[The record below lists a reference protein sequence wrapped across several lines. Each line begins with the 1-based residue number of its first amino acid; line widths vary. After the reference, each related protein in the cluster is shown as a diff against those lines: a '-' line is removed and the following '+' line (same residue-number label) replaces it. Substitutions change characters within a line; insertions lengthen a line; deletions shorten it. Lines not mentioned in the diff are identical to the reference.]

1 MGRVRCPYCGGGT
14 KRFGKTK
21 AGSQRWRCR
30 GCGATFTR
38 RIDNAAKRLSSFLSW
53 LTSGER
59 QSDMPGGG
67 RTFRRRCAEF
77 WAVWPLP
84 PATGEAHRVVFVDG
98 IRIARDVVVL
108 IANLCGAFVLG
119 LFLEYLLLSGEDV
132 GGRRAARL
140 FFGTGAC
147 GSFTTY
153 GTMVSEGLGIAGAGS
168 IPLAAFYLG
177 LALCAG
183 AALAALGMR
192 CAKILAARKGGAR

>member
-1 MGRVRCPYCGGGT
+1 MGRGESRAADLAAVAMGGCLGTAVRYLLEESVAPLGGW
-14 KRFGKTK
+14 FPV
-21 AGSQRWRCR
+21 
-30 GCGATFTR
+30 AT
-38 RIDNAAKRLSSFLSW
+38 
-53 LTSGER
+53 
-59 QSDMPGGG
+59 
-67 RTFRRRCAEF
+67 
-77 WAVWPLP
+77 
-84 PATGEAHRVVFVDG
+84 
-98 IRIARDVVVL
+98 L

-177 LALCAG
+177 LTLCAG